1 VTTSAR
7 PRVAG
12 ENNRSRRDRARLRL
26 VVTIGV
32 PAVVAIVCLVAAVLT
47 SARRADEAS
56 LDRERQLI
64 QQAIADRGTR
74 ILREVESVAATSDAK
89 QAIRRDDDPQWVERR
104 IGKWLEDFF
113 DHDVVLVVDGSDRLQ
128 YTRFRASGDAGA
140 TELAKELAASFGF
153 LRGRRL
159 PSDSLRL
166 IAAPDAVKPGRSAVL
181 IQHLPNGPAIVA
193 AVAVGSDSDLAS
205 GNPSAPI
212 VASVKYIDDDMLRE
226 IGNRLQ
232 LPGLHAIGDAAPA
245 LDKEAATIADA
256 KGQTIARF
264 AWQPVRPSGQIAGY
278 VLPFIALAI
287 AGLAVLLGLM
297 VRHMRRSERAIAAG
311 ETQLRHLALHDPVC
325 GLPNRIY
332 FGERLETVI
341 DEVRHGGPSAAV
353 FYIDLDHFKDVNDT
367 LGHHIGDELI
377 LKVTQRLSRVMR
389 GDDLVARLG
398 GDEFAIITSCTSD
411 SYTLQA
417 TAGRIIAAICAPYA
431 IKGHNI
437 IIGASIGIAVIDRR
451 AGDAG
456 DILRYA
462 DMALY
467 RAKNEGRNRACIY
480 DAAMDADLSQRK
492 LLEGDLLEAIENEG
506 LKAAYQPIVN
516 ASGETMIAV
525 EALARWTHPRAGI
538 ISPAE
543 FIPVAE
549 HSGLIIQLGEWMLRR
564 ACLDGGNWPGLTVAV
579 NVSPLQFRR
588 SDFVD
593 VVERILKETDFDAN
607 RLELELTESTLLGNL
622 ETAEQSMLRLKAI
635 GVRFALDDFGTGYSS
650 LLYLRRFPFDKLKID
665 SSFVRSI
672 ETASDAAAIVHA
684 IVSLGRGLGM
694 KVTAEGVENAE
705 QHLFLRAAGVHSM
718 QGYRFGRP
726 AQPPTSTRDWLLP
739 TTTVLA
745 GPTRKSRSR
754 VEPSLA
760 LPRCLRSPRARGEMV
775 CRSAARNQGGADGS
789 AENRIGDRSRQWR
802 RQGRGA
808 GAGAGRP
815 CGRARRTARGSA

>member
-1 VTTSAR
+1 MTTSAR

-437 IIGASIGIAVIDRR
+437 VIGASIGIAVIDRR